1 MPIIEFNSRFTIIYT
16 RNGINIYIYIY
27 IYLTLPNK
35 QIYPFVVVDTQLH
48 EERSSTNSNLN
59 FINLITMK
67 AANQ

>member
-1 MPIIEFNSRFTIIYT
+1 MPIIGFNSRFTIIYT

-35 QIYPFVVVDTQLH
+35 QIYPFVVVDNYTKND
-48 EERSSTNSNLN
+48 RVPIYLN

-67 AANQ
+67 AVNQ